1 MKNFQLKKK
10 NYKQSINQIYIYIL
24 DHVEIDYYF
33 QYDEQV

>member
-10 NYKQSINQIYIYIL
+10 DYKQSINQIYIYIL